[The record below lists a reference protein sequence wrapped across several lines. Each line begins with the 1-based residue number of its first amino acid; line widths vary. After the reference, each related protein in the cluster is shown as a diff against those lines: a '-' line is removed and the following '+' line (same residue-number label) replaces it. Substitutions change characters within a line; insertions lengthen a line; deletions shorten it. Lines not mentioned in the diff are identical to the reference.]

1 MRTTSTPEMA
11 ALRRRFGDNLIV
23 QRGRMDLSQADVSL
37 RSGVHLT
44 EISLLERGL
53 RLPRLDTIVRLA
65 GAVEIEPCE
74 LFAGMRWRRESAA
87 GGGGRYAEQEQ
98 APR

>member
-53 RLPRLDTIVRLA
+53 RLPRLDTVVRLA
-65 GAVEIEPCE
+65 G
-74 LFAGMRWRRESAA
+74 
-87 GGGGRYAEQEQ
+87 GGRNRALRAVRRHEV
-98 APR
+98 AP